1 MGKFAG
7 RQVKRSVEGKA
18 RETFYYWDKG
28 TLATIGRSRAV
39 ADFGRFHVSG
49 YFAWLSWLFIHLMF
63 LIGFRNRILVMA
75 EWAWAYVT
83 YNHGARL
90 ITEPKQTATQE
101 KPRAKAG

>member
-1 MGKFAG
+1 
-7 RQVKRSVEGKA
+7 
-18 RETFYYWDKG
+18 
-28 TLATIGRSRAV
+28 
-39 ADFGRFHVSG
+39 
-49 YFAWLSWLFIHLMF
+49 MF